1 MPSSY
6 NIGNF
11 ILREEDVI
19 RMVLEFLNNRDLSI
33 SQLSLERETGVHNGL
48 FSDDLLFLRQL
59 IIDGQWDDCLQFI
72 EPLEILPDFNV
83 KGVKYCLHKHQYLE
97 LLCIRAEAGPY
108 QNVEVAVNE
117 VVECLKEL
125 EKCCPSKE
133 DYNELCLLLT
143 LPSLA
148 HHPDYKNWNPSN
160 SRIKCFNTIH
170 ALIEKYLPYE
180 KKPDEKIREAK
191 ADRLLQLI
199 IKGILYESCVNF
211 CETKATFS
219 AKDGDDKLQFCSL
232 LEGCGFT
239 SGDLSLLSWLQSIP
253 TETFSYPFEQKTL
266 SVDVEQIQKP
276 SLVASWSEM
285 IMVTPIKPKIFPHLA
300 TPFTRLKASDL
311 MSKSLTTGL
320 LDSLPKNNVGVG
332 FSVGEIAEMSRSS
345 IAGLG
350 FHLKSSQNEGKTND
364 QNGVDKLFE
373 SDLVFSSSC
382 IDKLPTVDSKSSL
395 TTRVNQTKESNEN
408 EPSNQLEHEKS
419 QKNQLSSLND
429 THPIDV
435 PKTESSSKSANQIKL
450 TSTIKDSPDLWVK
463 FQKQRKQSLEKSL
476 WEESI
481 IKEEDDTQCESFT
494 QLRQNNRQKPAHHFN
509 QHQSSSSSS
518 LPGANNSQLS
528 SQLTPNSINP
538 FKPRY
543 DSIPES
549 SAIPMNSYLPKRG
562 QTLNNSVQ
570 NNKKTPLQPTQQSTS
585 PSLNQNQQLTN
596 DLSQK
601 HGPGHKSISSST
613 TTVYSDKKAQFVP
626 VTRLE
631 DAQAIR
637 AAEFHPSGKLYA
649 IGSNSKTLRVC
660 SYPLGSEIRAIG
672 EDHEPYQPTV
682 LFKRCKH
689 HKGSIYCLAW
699 NASGDLLATG
709 SNDKTIKLMRFD
721 ADRCD
726 IVGTEAD
733 LTMHD
738 GTVRDLCFMED
749 LTNGSNL
756 LISGGAG
763 DCKIYITDCETATP
777 FQALSGHSGHILS
790 LYTWGGAMFV
800 SGSQDR
806 TIRFWDLR
814 TRGCVN
820 LITAPPISGSIHG
833 SAVSAVCVDPSGRLL
848 VSGHEDA
855 NCMLYDI
862 RGGRIIQTI
871 RPHSSEVRTI
881 RFSPKAYYLLTGG
894 YDNKIILTDLQGD
907 LTQPLPSIV
916 VAEHTDK
923 VIQGRWHPNDFT
935 FLTTSADRTATLWTL
950 PN

>member
-1 MPSSY
+1 MPSPP

-11 ILREEDVI
+11 ILREEDVV
-19 RMVLEFLNNRDLSI
+19 RMVLEFLNNRELSI

-48 FSDDLLFLRQL
+48 YSDDLLFLRQL
-59 IIDGQWDDCLQFI
+59 ILDGQWDDCLQFI
-72 EPLEILPDFNV
+72 EPLEILPDFDG
-83 KGVKYCLHKHQYLE
+83 KGIKYCLYKHQYLE
-97 LLCIRAEAGPY
+97 LLCIRSEAGPY

-143 LPSLA
+143 LPSLG
-148 HHPDYKNWNPSN
+148 HHPDYKSWNPSN
-160 SRIKCFNTIH
+160 SRIKCFNTIYS
-170 ALIEKYLPYE
+170 LVEKYLPYE
-180 KKPDEKIREAK
+180 KKPDEKVREAK

-199 IKGILYESCVNF
+199 IKGILYESCVKF
-211 CETKATFS
+211 CETKATFA
-219 AKDGDDKLQFCSL
+219 AKDGDDKLKFCSL
-232 LEGCGFT
+232 LEGCGFS

-253 TETFSYPFEQKTL
+253 AETFSYPFEQKTL
-266 SVDVEQIQKP
+266 NVDVEQIQKP
-276 SLVASWSEM
+276 SLVASWSEVIM
-285 IMVTPIKPKIFPHLA
+285 ITPIKPKIFPHLA

-311 MSKSLTTGL
+311 MSKSLTSGL
-320 LDSLPKNNVGVG
+320 LDSLPRNPMVY
-332 FSVGEIAEMSRSS
+332 SVGEIAEMSRSS

-350 FHLKSSQNEGKTND
+350 FHLKSNSVENKNVD

-382 IDKLPTVDSKSSL
+382 IDKLPMI
-395 TTRVNQTKESNEN
+395 E
-408 EPSNQLEHEKS
+408 EKS
-419 QKNQLSSLND
+419 PIQTEPEKKITHSEPKEQQQLSSPND
-429 THPIDV
+429 TQNGV
-435 PKTESSSKSANQIKL
+435 PKNVISSKSANPI
-450 TSTIKDSPDLWVK
+450 TIHPPSSINESPDLWVK
-463 FQKQRKQSLEKSL
+463 FQKQKKQTLDKSL

-481 IKEEDDTQCESFT
+481 LKEDSQYHSQSFV
-494 QLRQNNRQKPAHHFN
+494 QSQHARQPI
-509 QHQSSSSSS
+509 HQSTSNSS
-518 LPGANNSQLS
+518 LTGANISHLSTPSSANS
-528 SQLTPNSINP
+528 

-549 SAIPMNSYLPKRG
+549 SPIPMNPFLKRG
-562 QTLNNSVQ
+562 QSLMVSVNS
-570 NNKKTPLQPTQQSTS
+570 NKKSPLQPTHENEQQQQQQQQDKQEQSVNEL
-585 PSLNQNQQLTN
+585 SL
-596 DLSQK
+596 K
-601 HGPGHKSISSST
+601 G
-613 TTVYSDKKAQFVP
+613 
-626 VTRLE
+626 
-631 DAQAIR
+631 
-637 AAEFHPSGKLYA
+637 
-649 IGSNSKTLRVC
+649 
-660 SYPLGSEIRAIG
+660 
-672 EDHEPYQPTV
+672 HEPYQPTV

-699 NASGDLLATG
+699 NSSGDLLATG

-726 IVGTEAD
+726 IVGTEAE

-820 LITAPPISGSIHG
+820 LITAPPAAGSIHG

-894 YDNKIILTDLQGD
+894 YDNKIVLTDLQGD

-916 VAEHTDK
+916 VAEHSDK

-935 FLTTSADRTATLWTL
+935 FLSTSADRTATLWTL